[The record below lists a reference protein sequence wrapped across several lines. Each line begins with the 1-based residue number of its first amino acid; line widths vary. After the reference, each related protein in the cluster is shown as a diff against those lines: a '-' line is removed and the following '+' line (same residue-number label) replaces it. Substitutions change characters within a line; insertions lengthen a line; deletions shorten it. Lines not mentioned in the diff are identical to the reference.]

1 MNKLKPGNL
10 LLLFFV
16 LSISFSSCV
25 SVKDLRYF
33 QDISDSTKLNSI
45 ALPAYHEPKIHSFDV
60 LSINVQA
67 KDPTLVANINAGSAP
82 SSASASSAAGGG
94 GADLSGYMV
103 DSLGYIEMPVLGTI
117 KVGGLTVPQATDA
130 VKKKAQQY
138 VIDPIVVLRN
148 KSFRVTVL
156 GEVAVPGVKYLSTPK
171 ANILDLLGTTGDMT
185 VGAQRNNVLLMRHN
199 DNNTLSTI
207 RIDMTSSKVLRSPY
221 FYLQSNDVIYVEP
234 NKQKATAADATFTR
248 NLGFFSIGLTLFSTF
263 LFLFRN

>member
-45 ALPAYHEPKIHSFDV
+45 ALPAYHEPKIHSFDI
-60 LSINVQA
+60 LSVAVQA
-67 KDPTLVANINAGSAP
+67 KDPTLVANINAAAAP
-82 SSASASSAAGGG
+82 SGATASSTSGGP
-94 GADLSGYMV
+94 DLSGYMV
-103 DSLGYIEMPVLGTI
+103 DSLGYIEMPVLGSI
-117 KVGGLTVPQATDA
+117 KVGGLTVAQATDV
-130 VKKKAQQY
+130 VKLRAQQY
-138 VIDPIVVLRN
+138 IVDPIIVLRN

-156 GEVAVPGVKYLSTPK
+156 GEAVSPGVKYLTAPK
-171 ANILDLLGTTGDMT
+171 ANILDLLGVTGDLN
-185 VGAQRNNVLLMRHN
+185 VGAQRNNILLLRHN

-207 RIDMTSSKVLRSPY
+207 RLDLTNTKILKSQY

-234 NKQKATAADATFTR
+234 NKQKAIASDVVFTR
-248 NLGFFSIGLTLFSTF
+248 NLGFVTIGLSLVSTF
-263 LFLFRN
+263 LFLFRK